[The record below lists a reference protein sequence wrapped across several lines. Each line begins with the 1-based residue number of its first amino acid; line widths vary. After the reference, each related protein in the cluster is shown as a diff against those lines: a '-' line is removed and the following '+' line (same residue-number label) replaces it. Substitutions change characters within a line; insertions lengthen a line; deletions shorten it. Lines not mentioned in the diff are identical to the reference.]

1 MCGRFVQIT
10 PIPKLVKRFKVRR
23 LTPVDKGPCYNVA
36 PTHQILI
43 VNNEGERQLIQ
54 ARWGLVPSWAKDPS
68 IGNHMI
74 NARAETVARKP
85 AFRHALET
93 RRCLIIADGFF
104 EWKKEGNRKLPMYLR
119 LSSGKVFAFAGPY
132 NIWTSP
138 AGETMYTCT
147 IVTTEANGLVKPFH
161 DRMPAILPKNEED
174 LWLDPN
180 VRDKEELLT
189 LLRPYDAD
197 EMETWEVTPKM
208 NRPEHDAAENIKP
221 I

>member
-23 LTPVDKGPCYNVA
+23 LAPIDKGPSYNVA
-36 PTHQILI
+36 STHQILI

-74 NARAETVARKP
+74 NARAETVAQKP

-93 RRCLIIADGFF
+93 QRCLVIADGFF
-104 EWKKEGNRKLPMYLR
+104 EWRKEGTRKVPMYIR
-119 LSSGKVFAFAGPY
+119 LSSGKVFAFAGLY

-138 AGETMYTCT
+138 AGETLYTCT
-147 IVTTEANGLVKPFH
+147 ISP
-161 DRMPAILPKNEED
+161 R
-174 LWLDPN
+174 
-180 VRDKEELLT
+180 
-189 LLRPYDAD
+189 RPTDS
-197 EMETWEVTPKM
+197 
-208 NRPEHDAAENIKP
+208 
-221 I
+221 